1 MSMELVAK
9 HLESEAL
16 SRKSPEEI
24 DVFGRTAFN
33 RYYYATFW
41 IVRNAVAKIDPKWSE
56 PTHSDLPNLLEGA
69 FLKLFRKEIKKAG
82 VLGVKVEILTARSNG
97 SAGGLASL
105 MRHAYA
111 LRVQAD
117 YKFDAGVTKEG
128 AVLVLKETKTSEAAN
143 WPRKAETLTSDLLD
157 VAKRIGLI

>member
-1 MSMELVAK
+1 MSMEIVAK

-16 SRKSPEEI
+16 NRNSPQET

-41 IVRNAVAKIDPKWSE
+41 IVRNAIAKIDPKWNE
-56 PTHSDLPNLLEGA
+56 PSHGDLPNLLEGA
-69 FLKLFRKEIKKAG
+69 FINRFRKEIKKAG
-82 VLGVKVEILTARSNG
+82 VLGGKVESLNARSNS
-97 SAGGLASL
+97 SAANLASL

-117 YKFDAGVTKEG
+117 YKFDAGVTKNG
-128 AVLVLKETKTSEAAN
+128 AVLVMKDTKTSEAAN
-143 WPRKAETLTSDLLD
+143 WPRRAEMLTSDLLN
-157 VAKRIGLI
+157 VAKQIGLI